1 MNQLIYFGL
10 FDAFNNVLYLI
21 PNPIYNK
28 YGFLGWTLFAKI
40 CLFIWLITL
49 FDNKVWAAT
58 VNLAITTISQITLCY
73 TIERTLNDR
82 YQLEQEKVGSVDLYI
97 MLYLDVP
104 YLMSSVLWKYR
115 SKYSV
120 ISSKYEIHS
129 TKKTN

>member
-58 VNLAITTISQITLCY
+58 VNFAITTISQITLCY